1 MDSEGRAGSSNSPSV
16 DAVEVIDRRSHA
28 GCTVRLHSGA
38 SFVIAD
44 KDVATLGLIAGGSV
58 SEFDVERLRA
68 FEAMRLIEAKSLD
81 LLARRDHS
89 VAELQTKLIQR
100 KFDRSL
106 VARVCAQLGQ
116 SGYLDDDRF
125 ARAWLSRRIRRR
137 AEGALLL
144 RAGLARTGVPR
155 EIVSRVLS
163 EELSEEYEEE
173 AFQRAVGE
181 LEGSGKRSASTIVRR
196 LSALGFSSSRIQSY
210 LEKSAN

>member
-1 MDSEGRAGSSNSPSV
+1 MDSEGRAGSSNSRSV
-16 DAVEVIDRRSHA
+16 DAVEHIGRRSRS

-44 KDVATLGLIAGGSV
+44 RDVSALGLIEGSSV
-58 SEFDVERLRA
+58 SESDLERLLA

-89 VAELQTKLIQR
+89 VAELRTKLMQR

-106 VARVCAQLGQ
+106 VAQVCEQLAQR
-116 SGYLDDDRF
+116 GYLDDDRF
-125 ARAWLSRRIRRR
+125 ARAWLSRRVRRR

-144 RAGLARTGVPR
+144 RAGLAKTGVPR
-155 EIVSRVLS
+155 EIVSRVIS

-173 AFQRAVGE
+173 AFARAVAG
-181 LEGSGKRSASTIVRR
+181 LESSGKRSASTIVRR
-196 LSALGFSSSRIQSY
+196 LSALGFSSSRIHSY
-210 LEKSAN
+210 LEN